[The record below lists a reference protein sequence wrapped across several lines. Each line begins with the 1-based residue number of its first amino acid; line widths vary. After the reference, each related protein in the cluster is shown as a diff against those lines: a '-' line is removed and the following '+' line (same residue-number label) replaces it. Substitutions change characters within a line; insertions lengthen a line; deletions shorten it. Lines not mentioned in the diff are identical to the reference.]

1 MTRIFQLSAITAIL
15 GFSSNLGIVA
25 PAAAQQSLFIA
36 YPPKNHQTTAEKIFI
51 IGTASPQKQVLIN
64 NQAITRSPS
73 GNFAP
78 SFPLTIGENIF
89 KISSGE
95 QQLEIKVNRIS
106 LAPKPPVGVAFGEDS
121 LTPNQDIRR
130 LPNELICFSAI
141 APPNAQVTVNLA
153 NKNIPLL
160 PQKNIAELP
169 ANSAVL
175 TAETQPNLN
184 PNITKYAGCDQFFS
198 PGNLG
203 KPKFEL
209 NLQGKVISQEGSG
222 NIEILNSA
230 KLQVVEV
237 TTEAGVTRTG
247 PSTDYSRLTPL
258 PEGTKASVT
267 GGEGEWLRLDYGAW
281 IKAEETETIPGN
293 IPPKSIIRG
302 VTYRPTTEG
311 IELVFPL
318 QIAVPVSVIQ
328 DEQTFS
334 LTLYNTT
341 AQTDTIH
348 LDDNSLIK
356 RLDWRQITPTQV
368 QYNFHLKEKQQWG
381 YSLKYEGTNLILLLR
396 HPPNLTINNSL
407 QGIKILLDPGH
418 GGQKFGSIG
427 PNGYPEKSVNLAVS
441 QLLKQELEQRGATV
455 YLTRD
460 SDIDLSLG
468 ERVEMINNLKPNLAL
483 SIHYNALPDSGDALN
498 TAGIGVFWYHP
509 QAHNLSVF
517 LHNYLLEKLNRP
529 SYGVFWNNLALTRP
543 HTAPS
548 VLLELGFMINPVE
561 FEWITNSKEQER
573 LAKAI
578 ADGISEFLLN

>member
-1 MTRIFQLSAITAIL
+1 MTRIFQLNAITAIL
-15 GFSSNLGIVA
+15 GLSSNLGIVY
-25 PAAAQQSLFIA
+25 PAVAQQSLFIA
-36 YPPKNHQTTAEKIFI
+36 YPPINHQTTAEKIFI
-51 IGTASPQKQVLIN
+51 IGTAAPQKQVFIN
-64 NQAITRSPS
+64 NQLIQRSPS

-78 SFPLTIGENIF
+78 SFPLTIGENVF
-89 KISSGE
+89 KISAGE
-95 QQLEIKVNRIS
+95 QQLEIKVSRIS
-106 LAPKPPVGVAFGEDS
+106 LAPKPPVGVAFAEDS
-121 LTPNQDIRR
+121 LTPNQDIRK
-130 LPNELICFSAI
+130 LPNELVCFSAI
-141 APPNAQVTVNLA
+141 APPNAQVTVNLGST
-153 NKNIPLL
+153 NIPLL
-160 PQKNIAELP
+160 PQKNTAELP

-175 TAETQPNLN
+175 TAETQPSINTS
-184 PNITKYAGCDQFFS
+184 ITKYAGCDRFFS

-209 NLQGKVISQEGSG
+209 NLQGKVITQEGSG
-222 NIEILNSA
+222 NVEILNPA

-247 PSTDYSRLTPL
+247 PSTNYSRLTPL
-258 PEGTKASVT
+258 PKGTKASVT

-281 IKAEETETIPGN
+281 IKAEETETIPGI

-341 AQTDTIH
+341 AQTDTIR

-356 RLDWRQITPTQV
+356 RLDWQQITPTQV

-381 YSLKYEGTNLILLLR
+381 YSLKYEDTSLILLLR
-396 HPPNLTINNSL
+396 YPPNLTINKSL
-407 QGIKILLDPGH
+407 QGVKILLDPGH
-418 GGQKFGSIG
+418 GGQESGAIG
-427 PNGYPEKSVNLAVS
+427 PNGYPEKSVNLVIS

-460 SDIDLSLG
+460 SDIDVSLS

-483 SIHYNALPDSGDALN
+483 SIHYNALPDSGDAIN

-517 LHNYLLEKLNRP
+517 LHNYLVEKLNRP

-561 FEWITNSKEQER
+561 FEWITNSKEQEK

-578 ADGISEFLLN
+578 ADGITEFLLN